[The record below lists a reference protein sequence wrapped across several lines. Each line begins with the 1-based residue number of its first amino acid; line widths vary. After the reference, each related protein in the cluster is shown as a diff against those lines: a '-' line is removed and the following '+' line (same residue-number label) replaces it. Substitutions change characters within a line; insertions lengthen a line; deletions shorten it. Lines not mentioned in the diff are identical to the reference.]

1 MADRGY
7 RGTEG
12 SSCCYL
18 REILSFPPETAW
30 ALSREKA
37 EPWKSQCS
45 HCDKGSRDPGTHSP
59 FWDRG
64 ITPAEGFFFPRTEP
78 QPEGRGRSCP
88 RPLHLCAAA

>member
-30 ALSREKA
+30 ALSREKP
-37 EPWKSQCS
+37 EPWESQCS
-45 HCDKGSRDPGTHSP
+45 HCDEGSGDPGTLSP
-59 FWDRG
+59 
-64 ITPAEGFFFPRTEP
+64 
-78 QPEGRGRSCP
+78 
-88 RPLHLCAAA
+88 L